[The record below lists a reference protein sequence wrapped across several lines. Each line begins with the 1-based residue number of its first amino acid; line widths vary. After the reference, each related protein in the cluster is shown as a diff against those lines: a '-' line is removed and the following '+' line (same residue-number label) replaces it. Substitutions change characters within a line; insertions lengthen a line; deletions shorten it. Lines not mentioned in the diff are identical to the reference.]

1 MRLASLIAIVA
12 LAAACSS
19 PTSPSTTT
27 TTPTPTQTTTTPT
40 PTTPSV
46 PNVAGTWTGTLTQS
60 TGPSGTSFRYKLVL
74 TQNGAAVSGVA
85 RTELDIASTGG
96 GRGGG
101 PATTTYFTEFAVAG
115 TVSGSSVTVREG
127 AVISQNSLPN
137 GAFWC
142 TKAATLTIAGSGS
155 RLTGPWSAP
164 GCDPGQ
170 VDVQR

>member
-27 TTPTPTQTTTTPT
+27 TTPAPTPTTTPT
-40 PTTPSV
+40 ASV
-46 PNVAGTWTGTLTQS
+46 ANVAGTWTGTLTQAN
-60 TGPSGTSFRYKLVL
+60 GPVGTTFRYKLVL
-74 TQNGAAVSGVA
+74 TQSGSAVSGVA

-101 PATTTYFTEFAVAG
+101 AATATYFTEFTVAG

-127 AVISQNSLPN
+127 TVISQNSLPN

-142 TKAATLTIAGSGS
+142 TKAATLTIAASGS

>member
-27 TTPTPTQTTTTPT
+27 TTPTPTQTTTTPA

-46 PNVAGTWTGTLTQS
+46 SNIAGTWTGTLTQAN
-60 TGPSGTSFRYKLVL
+60 GPVGTTFRYKLVL
-74 TQNGAAVSGVA
+74 TQNGSSVSGVA

-101 PATTTYFTEFAVAG
+101 AAAVTYFTELAVTGA
-115 TVSGSSVTVREG
+115 VSGSAVTVKEG

-142 TKAATLTIAGSGS
+142 TKAATLTIAASGS

-164 GCDPGQ
+164 GCEPGQ